1 MSKPTPTPQPEGF
14 VVKDPKKVA
23 GSRAAEL
30 VQDGMVV
37 GLGTGSTVYFT
48 LTTLAQRIREEG
60 LSIQGVPTSLDTGAK
75 AQSMGIPLIGL
86 DQVARIDLTIDGADE
101 ADHHYRLTKGGGGA
115 LLREKIVASLSEYVA
130 IVMTPQKL
138 VSKLGRSFA
147 LPVEVVPFAGPVVN
161 RQFGRWGARAKLRRT
176 SDGKIYLTDNH
187 NQIYDLTFEDGIADP
202 AALERELAILPGVVE
217 SGLFIDL
224 AHRLYLGKPD
234 GTCEVMTRVDP
245 KTP

>member
-1 MSKPTPTPQPEGF
+1 MSHTPPIPQPEGF
-14 VVKDPKKVA
+14 VVRDPKKVA

-30 VQDGMVV
+30 VHDGMVV

-60 LSIQGVPTSLDTGAK
+60 LSIQGVPTSLDTESKAK
-75 AQSMGIPLIGL
+75 AMGIPLIGL
-86 DQVARIDLTIDGADE
+86 DKVQHIHVTIDGADE
-101 ADHHYRLTKGGGGA
+101 SDHEFRLTKGGGGA
-115 LLREKIVASLSEYVA
+115 LLREKVVAALSDYVA

-138 VSKLGRSFA
+138 VAKLGRSFA

-161 RQFGRWGARAKLRRT
+161 RQFARLGARSKLRKT
-176 SDGKIYLTDNH
+176 AEGQVYLTDNH

-202 AALERELAILPGVVE
+202 VALEKELANMPGVVE

-234 GTCEVMTRVDP
+234 GTCEVMTRVEP
-245 KTP
+245 SA